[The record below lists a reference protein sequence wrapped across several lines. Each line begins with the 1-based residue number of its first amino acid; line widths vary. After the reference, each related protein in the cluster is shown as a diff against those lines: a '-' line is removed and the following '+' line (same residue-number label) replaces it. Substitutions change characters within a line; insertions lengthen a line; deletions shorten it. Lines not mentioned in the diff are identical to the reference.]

1 MAKLLRKRNTGSTN
15 EIDLTPMLDVVFI
28 MLIFFIVTA
37 SFVQEVGFDV
47 TRPPPS
53 PPNNTPTEAKNAV
66 FTISDSNK
74 IELNGLQI
82 DPRSARARIEQIL
95 AENPKASIIVS
106 SHPKADARYY
116 IAIVDAAYEVNP
128 SKLVSLIATAE

>member
-1 MAKLLRKRNTGSTN
+1 MSRLLKKRKSGNDN

-37 SFVQEVGFDV
+37 SFIQEVGFDV

-53 PPNNTPTEAKNAV
+53 PPNENQTDALNAV

-95 AENPKASIIVS
+95 AENPKASVS
-106 SHPKADARYY
+106 ITAHPSADAKNY
-116 IAIVDAAYEVNP
+116 IAIVDATYEVNP
-128 SKLVSLIATAE
+128 AVLVSLITKE